1 MFLDTTVIVEI
12 LRGEA
17 GSQRIENII
26 DNIRDE
32 PLFISMA
39 QIAELGDWCINN
51 DIEPLKRITRIKE
64 IINIIPLNEKIC
76 LDAAEIKHGMRKK
89 GAKKFSLMDGIILA
103 SARSI
108 NQKLLTSDN
117 DFRKVEDAILIK

>member
-51 DIEPLKRITRIKE
+51 DIEPLKRITQIKE